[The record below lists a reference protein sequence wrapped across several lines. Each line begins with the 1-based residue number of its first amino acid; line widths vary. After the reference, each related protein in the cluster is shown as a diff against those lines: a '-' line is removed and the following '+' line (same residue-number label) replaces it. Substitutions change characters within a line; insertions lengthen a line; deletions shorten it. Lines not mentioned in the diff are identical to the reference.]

1 MQQNRNQIFEIYL
14 DDFSSFKKAKE
25 LKNPNFIATDE
36 VINESLQQTKS
47 RFVKEIPN
55 IILNEE
61 EKQFVINKIKSI
73 YSIYQEEG
81 DVILGDYEH
90 DYDWYKNF
98 LESDDCQTYHW
109 DRYKNHLTVAKHFP
123 KEVIKVLE
131 EKTLFSLMSYLGN
144 PKDDSAFSVRG
155 LVVGDVQSGKT
166 SNYLGLVTKAADA
179 GYKVIFILTGTIE
192 SLRKQTQQR
201 VEEGFIGWDSFNGV
215 AVGVGRGDPTP
226 KAFTS
231 RGKDFVGTDNQNTT
245 YKLSNYSTEPM
256 IFVLKKNVSV
266 LKKVYSSLRNI
277 NTTASQTKIN
287 YPALVID
294 DEADNAS
301 INTNKPDNDPTKINK
316 YIRSLLSL
324 FTRSSY
330 VGFTATPF
338 ANVFISYDKED
349 EMLKDDL
356 FPRDFI
362 YALKSPSNYCG
373 PKKYFVDKNDNIQF
387 IEDSDENVFPMK
399 HKKEWDG
406 DKLFDSLYEALR
418 TFLLANAI
426 RDIRDVEKN
435 THRSMLINMSRFTKV
450 QSVIMDIVQSYVD
463 EVKRNVKQ
471 THKFPKAYALT
482 NPIIKD
488 LKKTFDKQFSSFQY
502 SLDGVT
508 WDEVF
513 AQLYDAISKIKI
525 VVVNSGKNSSKL
537 NYYDNKDGL
546 RVIAVGGLALSR
558 GLTLEGLMT
567 SYFYRNTSTFDVLMQ
582 MGRWFGYREGYD
594 DLCRIWLTK
603 TSYSYYKY
611 IYKSTEA
618 LTNDIRTMGLE
629 KRKPEDFGI
638 RVMNDSIDLGITAA
652 NKMRNT
658 MHKVIRKSFFGSL
671 FETPYISRNLDDVE
685 NNIDS
690 TLAFLNK
697 ISKGQRD
704 SKVNQHPYFRN
715 IKYDDVKELVDSL
728 IIPTEND
735 TYFDKKQ
742 IQSFMKKN
750 QDDIQLFD
758 VLVIGGSQKING
770 EDIQDIWVKL
780 LVQENKS
787 SGSISKRTLDIVKN
801 LYPAE
806 AKLFESIAKY
816 SLSNGTIHDCFC
828 NKFSFIDISKLQDIG
843 LMKSS
848 DTIEQTITIDGNN
861 PVPFCRIEGNTI
873 FIIKNTSNT
882 IEKISYK
889 CHLLTNEGVEL
900 KSALGISIDK
910 NDYLDYCRQIKQAK
924 NQKNLMCS
932 AHKINYF
939 SSGQVNYEINDIL

>member
-537 NYYDNKDGL
+537 NYDDNKDGL

-618 LTNDIRTMGLE
+618 LTSDIRTMGLE

-715 IKYDDVKELVDSL
+715 IKYDDVKELVDS
-728 IIPTEND
+728 
-735 TYFDKKQ
+735 
-742 IQSFMKKN
+742 
-750 QDDIQLFD
+750 
-758 VLVIGGSQKING
+758 
-770 EDIQDIWVKL
+770 L

>member
-98 LESDDCQTYHW
+98 LESNDCQTYHW

-387 IEDSDENVFPMK
+387 IEDFDENVFPMK

-406 DKLFDSLYEALR
+406 EKLFDSLYEAIR

-426 RDIRDVEKN
+426 RDIKDVEKN
-435 THRSMLINMSRFTKV
+435 THRSMLVNMSRFTKV
-450 QSVIMDIVQSYVD
+450 QFVIMNIVQSYVD

-471 THKFPKAYALT
+471 THKLSSAYALT

-508 WDEVF
+508 WNEVF
-513 AQLYDAISKIKI
+513 SQLYDAISKIKI

-537 NYYDNKDGL
+537 NYDDNKDGL

-603 TSYSYYKY
+603 TSYGYYKY

-618 LTNDIRTMGLE
+618 LKSDIRTMGLE

-658 MHKVIRKSFFGSL
+658 MHKVIRKSFYGSL
-671 FETPYISRNLDDVE
+671 FETPYISRNLDEVE
-685 NNIDS
+685 NNINS

-697 ISKGQRD
+697 INICQRD

-742 IQSFMKKN
+742 IQSFMNKN

-758 VLVIGGSQKING
+758 VLVIGGNQKING
-770 EDIQDIWVKL
+770 EKNPYRFVC
-780 LVQENKS
+780 NS
-787 SGSISKRTLDIVKN
+787 LDIDIPLVGRSFDVRENTIRMSKN
-801 LYPAE
+801 RLR
-806 AKLFESIAKY
+806 L
-816 SLSNGTIHDCFC
+816 G
-828 NKFSFIDISKLQDIG
+828 G
-843 LMKSS
+843 SS
-848 DTIEQTITIDGNN
+848 DTSYGLDENQIPATHTKAQDYL
-861 PVPFCRIEGNTI
+861 IEGRNPLLILYFVRPSLPEELEEDDFTSDKDTKED
-873 FIIKNTSNT
+873 IKD
-882 IEKISYK
+882 KVK
-889 CHLLTNEGVEL
+889 LDLEL
-900 KSALGISIDK
+900 QTRKYRYLVGYGLGFP
-910 NDYLDYCRQIKQAK
+910 RKQGA
-924 NQKNLMCS
+924 
-932 AHKINYF
+932 
-939 SSGQVNYEINDIL
+939 SSETTMYTVNITVNYYDKDHENESEEE

>member
-245 YKLSNYSTEPM
+245 YKLSNYSTELM

-537 NYYDNKDGL
+537 NYDDNKDGL

-618 LTNDIRTMGLE
+618 LTSDIRTMGLE

-770 EDIQDIWVKL
+770 E
-780 LVQENKS
+780 
-787 SGSISKRTLDIVKN
+787 KN
-801 LYPAE
+801 PYR
-806 AKLFESIAKY
+806 FVY
-816 SLSNGTIHDCFC
+816 DSLG
-828 NKFSFIDISKLQDIG
+828 IDIPLVGRSFDIRENTIRMSKNRLRLG
-843 LMKSS
+843 GSS
-848 DTIEQTITIDGNN
+848 DT
-861 PVPFCRIEGNTI
+861 
-873 FIIKNTSNT
+873 
-882 IEKISYK
+882 SYG
-889 CHLLTNEGVEL
+889 LNEDQIPATHT
-900 KSALGISIDK
+900 KAQ
-910 NDYLDYCRQIKQAK
+910 DYLVEGRNPLLILYFVRPSLPEELDEDDFTSDKDTKEDIKDRVKLDLELQTRKYRYLVGYGLGFPRKQGA
-924 NQKNLMCS
+924 
-932 AHKINYF
+932 
-939 SSGQVNYEINDIL
+939 SSETIMYTVNITVNYYDKDHENESEEE

>member
-98 LESDDCQTYHW
+98 LESNDCQTYHW

-387 IEDSDENVFPMK
+387 IEDFDENVFPMK

-406 DKLFDSLYEALR
+406 EKLFDSLYEAIR

-426 RDIRDVEKN
+426 RDIKDVEKN
-435 THRSMLINMSRFTKV
+435 THRSMLVNMSRFTKV
-450 QSVIMDIVQSYVD
+450 QFVIMNIVQSYVD

-471 THKFPKAYALT
+471 THKLSSAYALT

-508 WDEVF
+508 WNEVF
-513 AQLYDAISKIKI
+513 SQLYDAISKIKI

-537 NYYDNKDGL
+537 NYDDNKDGL

-603 TSYSYYKY
+603 TSYCYYKY

-618 LTNDIRTMGLE
+618 LKSDIRTMGLE

-658 MHKVIRKSFFGSL
+658 MHKVIRKSFYGSL
-671 FETPYISRNLDDVE
+671 FETPYISRNLDEVE
-685 NNIDS
+685 NNINS

-697 ISKGQRD
+697 INICQRD

-742 IQSFMKKN
+742 IQSFMNKN

-758 VLVIGGSQKING
+758 VLVIGGNQKING
-770 EDIQDIWVKL
+770 EKNPYRFVC
-780 LVQENKS
+780 NS
-787 SGSISKRTLDIVKN
+787 LDIDIPLVGRSFDVRENTIRMSKN
-801 LYPAE
+801 RLR
-806 AKLFESIAKY
+806 L
-816 SLSNGTIHDCFC
+816 G
-828 NKFSFIDISKLQDIG
+828 G
-843 LMKSS
+843 SS
-848 DTIEQTITIDGNN
+848 DTSYGLDENQIPATHTKAQDYL
-861 PVPFCRIEGNTI
+861 IEGRNPLLILYFVRPSLPEELEEDDFTSDKDTKED
-873 FIIKNTSNT
+873 IKD
-882 IEKISYK
+882 KVK
-889 CHLLTNEGVEL
+889 LDLEL
-900 KSALGISIDK
+900 QTRKYRYLVGYGLGFP
-910 NDYLDYCRQIKQAK
+910 RKQGA
-924 NQKNLMCS
+924 
-932 AHKINYF
+932 
-939 SSGQVNYEINDIL
+939 SSETTMYTVNITVNYYDKDHENESEEE

>member
-14 DDFSSFKKAKE
+14 DDFSSFKKVKE

-231 RGKDFVGTDNQNTT
+231 RGKDFVMKYID
-245 YKLSNYSTEPM
+245 E
-256 IFVLKKNVSV
+256 
-266 LKKVYSSLRNI
+266 
-277 NTTASQTKIN
+277 ASKIN
-287 YPALVID
+287 
-294 DEADNAS
+294 E
-301 INTNKPDNDPTKINK
+301 
-316 YIRSLLSL
+316 
-324 FTRSSY
+324 
-330 VGFTATPF
+330 
-338 ANVFISYDKED
+338 
-349 EMLKDDL
+349 
-356 FPRDFI
+356 
-362 YALKSPSNYCG
+362 
-373 PKKYFVDKNDNIQF
+373 
-387 IEDSDENVFPMK
+387 
-399 HKKEWDG
+399 
-406 DKLFDSLYEALR
+406 
-418 TFLLANAI
+418 
-426 RDIRDVEKN
+426 
-435 THRSMLINMSRFTKV
+435 
-450 QSVIMDIVQSYVD
+450 
-463 EVKRNVKQ
+463 
-471 THKFPKAYALT
+471 
-482 NPIIKD
+482 
-488 LKKTFDKQFSSFQY
+488 
-502 SLDGVT
+502 
-508 WDEVF
+508 
-513 AQLYDAISKIKI
+513 
-525 VVVNSGKNSSKL
+525 
-537 NYYDNKDGL
+537 
-546 RVIAVGGLALSR
+546 
-558 GLTLEGLMT
+558 
-567 SYFYRNTSTFDVLMQ
+567 
-582 MGRWFGYREGYD
+582 
-594 DLCRIWLTK
+594 
-603 TSYSYYKY
+603 
-611 IYKSTEA
+611 
-618 LTNDIRTMGLE
+618 
-629 KRKPEDFGI
+629 
-638 RVMNDSIDLGITAA
+638 
-652 NKMRNT
+652 
-658 MHKVIRKSFFGSL
+658 
-671 FETPYISRNLDDVE
+671 
-685 NNIDS
+685 
-690 TLAFLNK
+690 
-697 ISKGQRD
+697 
-704 SKVNQHPYFRN
+704 
-715 IKYDDVKELVDSL
+715 
-728 IIPTEND
+728 
-735 TYFDKKQ
+735 
-742 IQSFMKKN
+742 
-750 QDDIQLFD
+750 
-758 VLVIGGSQKING
+758 

>member
-55 IILNEE
+55 IILNKE

-98 LESDDCQTYHW
+98 LESDDCQTYYW
-109 DRYKNHLTVAKHFP
+109 DRYKNYLTVAKHFP

-144 PKDDSAFSVRG
+144 SKDDSAFSVRG

-537 NYYDNKDGL
+537 NYDDNKDGL

-603 TSYSYYKY
+603 TSYIYYKY

-618 LTNDIRTMGLE
+618 LTSDIRTMGLE

-770 EDIQDIWVKL
+770 E
-780 LVQENKS
+780 
-787 SGSISKRTLDIVKN
+787 KN
-801 LYPAE
+801 PYR
-806 AKLFESIAKY
+806 FVY
-816 SLSNGTIHDCFC
+816 DSLG
-828 NKFSFIDISKLQDIG
+828 IDIPLVGRSFDIRENTIRMSKNRLRLG
-843 LMKSS
+843 GSS
-848 DTIEQTITIDGNN
+848 DT
-861 PVPFCRIEGNTI
+861 
-873 FIIKNTSNT
+873 
-882 IEKISYK
+882 SYG
-889 CHLLTNEGVEL
+889 LNEDQIPATHT
-900 KSALGISIDK
+900 KAQ
-910 NDYLDYCRQIKQAK
+910 DYLVEGRNPLLILYFVRPSLPEELDEDDFTSDKDTKEDIKDRVKLDLELQTRKYRYLVGYGLGFPRKQGA
-924 NQKNLMCS
+924 
-932 AHKINYF
+932 
-939 SSGQVNYEINDIL
+939 SSETIMYTVNITVNYYDKDHENESEEE

>member
-1 MQQNRNQIFEIYL
+1 M

-537 NYYDNKDGL
+537 NYDDNKDGL

-618 LTNDIRTMGLE
+618 LTSDIRTMGLE

-770 EDIQDIWVKL
+770 E
-780 LVQENKS
+780 
-787 SGSISKRTLDIVKN
+787 KN
-801 LYPAE
+801 PYR
-806 AKLFESIAKY
+806 FVY
-816 SLSNGTIHDCFC
+816 DSLG
-828 NKFSFIDISKLQDIG
+828 IDIPLVGRSFDIRENTIRMSKNRLRLG
-843 LMKSS
+843 VSS
-848 DTIEQTITIDGNN
+848 DT
-861 PVPFCRIEGNTI
+861 
-873 FIIKNTSNT
+873 
-882 IEKISYK
+882 SYG
-889 CHLLTNEGVEL
+889 LNEDQIPATHT
-900 KSALGISIDK
+900 KAQ
-910 NDYLDYCRQIKQAK
+910 DYLVEGRNPLLILYFVRPSLPEELDEDDFTSDKDTKEDIKDRVKLDLELQTRKYRHLVGYGLGFPRKQGA
-924 NQKNLMCS
+924 
-932 AHKINYF
+932 
-939 SSGQVNYEINDIL
+939 SSETIMYTVNITVNYYDKDHENESEEE

>member
-338 ANVFISYDKED
+338 ANVFISYDIED

-537 NYYDNKDGL
+537 NYDDNKDGL

-618 LTNDIRTMGLE
+618 LTSDIRTMGLE

-770 EDIQDIWVKL
+770 E
-780 LVQENKS
+780 
-787 SGSISKRTLDIVKN
+787 KN
-801 LYPAE
+801 PYR
-806 AKLFESIAKY
+806 FVY
-816 SLSNGTIHDCFC
+816 DSLG
-828 NKFSFIDISKLQDIG
+828 IDIPLVGRSFDIRENTIRMSKNRLRLG
-843 LMKSS
+843 GSS
-848 DTIEQTITIDGNN
+848 DT
-861 PVPFCRIEGNTI
+861 
-873 FIIKNTSNT
+873 
-882 IEKISYK
+882 SYG
-889 CHLLTNEGVEL
+889 LNEDQIPATHT
-900 KSALGISIDK
+900 KAQ
-910 NDYLDYCRQIKQAK
+910 DYLVEGRNPLLILYFVRPSLPEELDEDDFTSDKDTKEDIKDRVKLDLELQTRKYRYLVGYGLGFPRKQGA
-924 NQKNLMCS
+924 
-932 AHKINYF
+932 
-939 SSGQVNYEINDIL
+939 SSETIMYTVNITVNYYDKDHENESEEE

>member
-426 RDIRDVEKN
+426 RDIRDVEK
-435 THRSMLINMSRFTKV
+435 IMSKSIDALRKELPGQTLNKDFVMKY
-450 QSVIMDIVQSYVD
+450 ID
-463 EVKRNVKQ
+463 E
-471 THKFPKAYALT
+471 A
-482 NPIIKD
+482 
-488 LKKTFDKQFSSFQY
+488 
-502 SLDGVT
+502 
-508 WDEVF
+508 
-513 AQLYDAISKIKI
+513 SKI
-525 VVVNSGKNSSKL
+525 N
-537 NYYDNKDGL
+537 
-546 RVIAVGGLALSR
+546 
-558 GLTLEGLMT
+558 E
-567 SYFYRNTSTFDVLMQ
+567 
-582 MGRWFGYREGYD
+582 
-594 DLCRIWLTK
+594 
-603 TSYSYYKY
+603 
-611 IYKSTEA
+611 
-618 LTNDIRTMGLE
+618 
-629 KRKPEDFGI
+629 
-638 RVMNDSIDLGITAA
+638 
-652 NKMRNT
+652 
-658 MHKVIRKSFFGSL
+658 
-671 FETPYISRNLDDVE
+671 
-685 NNIDS
+685 
-690 TLAFLNK
+690 
-697 ISKGQRD
+697 
-704 SKVNQHPYFRN
+704 
-715 IKYDDVKELVDSL
+715 
-728 IIPTEND
+728 
-735 TYFDKKQ
+735 
-742 IQSFMKKN
+742 
-750 QDDIQLFD
+750 
-758 VLVIGGSQKING
+758 

>member
-387 IEDSDENVFPMK
+387 IEDFDENVFPMK

-406 DKLFDSLYEALR
+406 EKLFDSLYEAIR

-426 RDIRDVEKN
+426 RDIKDVEKN
-435 THRSMLINMSRFTKV
+435 THRSMLVNMSRFTKV
-450 QSVIMDIVQSYVD
+450 QFVIMNIVQSYVD

-471 THKFPKAYALT
+471 THKLSSAYALT

-488 LKKTFDKQFSSFQY
+488 LKKTFNKQFSSFQY

-508 WDEVF
+508 WNEVF
-513 AQLYDAISKIKI
+513 SQLYDAISKIKI

-537 NYYDNKDGL
+537 NYDDNKDGL

-603 TSYSYYKY
+603 TSYGYYKY

-618 LTNDIRTMGLE
+618 LKSDIRTMGLE

-658 MHKVIRKSFFGSL
+658 MHKVIRKSFYGSL
-671 FETPYISRNLDDVE
+671 FETPYISRNLDEVE
-685 NNIDS
+685 NNINS

-697 ISKGQRD
+697 INICQRD

-742 IQSFMKKN
+742 IQSFMNKN

-758 VLVIGGSQKING
+758 VLVIGGNQKING
-770 EDIQDIWVKL
+770 EKNPYRFVC
-780 LVQENKS
+780 NS
-787 SGSISKRTLDIVKN
+787 LDIDIPLVGRSFDVRENTIRMSKN
-801 LYPAE
+801 RLR
-806 AKLFESIAKY
+806 L
-816 SLSNGTIHDCFC
+816 G
-828 NKFSFIDISKLQDIG
+828 G
-843 LMKSS
+843 SS
-848 DTIEQTITIDGNN
+848 DTSYGLDENQIPATHTKAQDYL
-861 PVPFCRIEGNTI
+861 IEGRNPLLILYFVRPSLPEELEEDDFTSDKDTKED
-873 FIIKNTSNT
+873 IKD
-882 IEKISYK
+882 KVK
-889 CHLLTNEGVEL
+889 LDLEL
-900 KSALGISIDK
+900 QTRKYRYLVGYGLGFP
-910 NDYLDYCRQIKQAK
+910 RKQGA
-924 NQKNLMCS
+924 
-932 AHKINYF
+932 
-939 SSGQVNYEINDIL
+939 SSETTMYTVNITVNYYDKDHENESEEE

>member
-537 NYYDNKDGL
+537 NYDDNKDGL

-618 LTNDIRTMGLE
+618 LTSDIRTMGLE

-770 EDIQDIWVKL
+770 E
-780 LVQENKS
+780 
-787 SGSISKRTLDIVKN
+787 KN
-801 LYPAE
+801 PYR
-806 AKLFESIAKY
+806 FVY
-816 SLSNGTIHDCFC
+816 DSLG
-828 NKFSFIDISKLQDIG
+828 IDIPLVGRNFDIRENTIRMSKNRLRLG
-843 LMKSS
+843 GSS
-848 DTIEQTITIDGNN
+848 DT
-861 PVPFCRIEGNTI
+861 
-873 FIIKNTSNT
+873 
-882 IEKISYK
+882 SYG
-889 CHLLTNEGVEL
+889 LNEDQIPATHT
-900 KSALGISIDK
+900 KAQ
-910 NDYLDYCRQIKQAK
+910 DYLVEGRNPLLILYFVRPSLPEELDEDDFTSDKDTKEDIKDRVKLDLELQTRKYRYLVGYGLGFPRKQGA
-924 NQKNLMCS
+924 
-932 AHKINYF
+932 
-939 SSGQVNYEINDIL
+939 SSETIMYTVNITVNYYDKDHENESEEE